1 MKVIGYCR
9 VSTDSQAERGVG
21 LAVQEKALR
30 SWCATE
36 GYELVQLF
44 RDEGESGSNGLDAR
58 RGLLEA
64 MLTLKELEGPKGLA
78 VYRLDRLA
86 RDLILQESL
95 LREVSK
101 IGAQTFSTQAGEAAY
116 LGGDDHDDAQRTM
129 IRHILGAISQYERSL
144 IHQRMSAGRALR
156 REQGH
161 YVGDGPPPYGFE
173 VATDDEGNKWLAPVP
188 EEQAA
193 LERVRELRSEGASLR
208 AIGAALDAEG
218 YRPRRAS
225 RWSPQAVKLIAAR
238 LDA

>member
-9 VSTDSQAERGVG
+9 VSTDAQAERGVG

-30 SWCATE
+30 TWCARE
-36 GYELVQLF
+36 GYELAHLF
-44 RDEGESGSNGLDAR
+44 RDEGESGSNGLDTR
-58 RGLLEA
+58 RGLYEA

-101 IGAQTFSTQAGEAAY
+101 MGAHAFSTQASEAAY
-116 LGGDDHDDAQRTM
+116 LGGDDHNDAQRTM

-156 REQGH
+156 RERGH

-173 VATDDEGNKWLAPVP
+173 VAADDQGNKWLAPVP
-188 EEQAA
+188 QEQAA
-193 LERVRELRSEGASLR
+193 LERIRELRGEGASLR
-208 AIGAALDAEG
+208 AIAAALDAEG

-225 RWSPQAVKLIAAR
+225 EWSAQAVKLIVDR
-238 LDA
+238 QG